1 MRRLLLGILVLILLT
16 ANLVLVEAQNRPTT
30 TQSLDPTG
38 QPKDLKAG
46 QSHRFYVWRDDKGW
60 HLRTTTGKEKH
71 FFAGVVSVVGGKIGN
86 FSTFQFEKK
95 DTLKV
100 NSTRTQLAFDFATDT
115 QIDGFDFQTDAQSV
129 KFDLRMDGK
138 RNADVIYVGTNA
150 ESPRNIPFELSNR
163 ASAPTGSG
171 GVAELIIPF
180 GQPAGMGAGS
190 SQRFLIWRDNN
201 GWHLRTTTGRNKHT
215 FSGEITADSGFISEV
230 FAISTEKKDWVI
242 LKDPR
247 RVVFNLN
254 TDGAIDGFDFRTNA
268 NNLRFNLNIDGKLRP
283 NVVYIGSRAANPPAV
298 PFTLSAK

>member
-1 MRRLLLGILVLILLT
+1 MRRLGVLVLILLVT
-16 ANLVLVEAQNRPTT
+16 NLILVVAQNRPTA
-30 TQSLDPTG
+30 LGPDPVG
-38 QPKDLKAG
+38 QPKNLTSG
-46 QSHRFYVWRDDKGW
+46 QSHRFYVWRDDSGW
-60 HLRTTTGKEKH
+60 HLRTTTGREKH
-71 FFAGVVSVVGGKIGN
+71 FFAGVVTVVGGKVGN
-86 FSTFQFEKK
+86 FKTFQFEKK
-95 DTLKV
+95 DTLKI

-129 KFDLRMDGK
+129 QFDLRMDGK
-138 RNADVIYVGTNA
+138 RNADVIYVGSNGQ
-150 ESPRNIPFELSNR
+150 SPRNIPFELSNKT
-163 ASAPTGSG
+163 STPTGSG

-230 FAISTEKKDWVI
+230 FAISTERKDWVI

-268 NNLRFNLNIDGKLRP
+268 NNLRFNLNIDGKVRP
-283 NVVYIGSRAANPPAV
+283 NVVYIGSKAANPPAV

>member
-1 MRRLLLGILVLILLT
+1 MRRLGVLVLILLVT
-16 ANLVLVEAQNRPTT
+16 NLILVVAQNRPTA
-30 TQSLDPTG
+30 LGPDPVG
-38 QPKDLKAG
+38 QPKNLTSG
-46 QSHRFYVWRDDKGW
+46 QSHRFYVWRDDSGW
-60 HLRTTTGKEKH
+60 HLRTTTGREKH
-71 FFAGVVSVVGGKIGN
+71 FFAGVVTVVGGKVAN
-86 FSTFQFEKK
+86 FKTFQFEKK
-95 DTLKV
+95 DTLKI

-129 KFDLRMDGK
+129 QFDLRMDGK
-138 RNADVIYVGTNA
+138 RNADVIYVGSNGQ
-150 ESPRNIPFELSNR
+150 SPRNIPFELSNKT
-163 ASAPTGSG
+163 STPTGSG

-230 FAISTEKKDWVI
+230 FAISTERKDWVI

-268 NNLRFNLNIDGKLRP
+268 NNLRFNLNIDGKVRP
-283 NVVYIGSRAANPPAV
+283 NVVYIGSKAANPPTV

>member
-1 MRRLLLGILVLILLT
+1 MRRLGVLVLILLVT
-16 ANLVLVEAQNRPTT
+16 NLILVVAQNRPTA
-30 TQSLDPTG
+30 LGPDPVG
-38 QPKDLKAG
+38 QPKNLTSG
-46 QSHRFYVWRDDKGW
+46 QSHRFYIWRDDTGW
-60 HLRTTTGKEKH
+60 HLRTTTGREKH
-71 FFAGVVSVVGGKIGN
+71 FFTGVVTVVGGKVGN
-86 FSTFQFEKK
+86 FKTFQFEKK
-95 DTLKV
+95 DTLKI

-129 KFDLRMDGK
+129 NFDLRMDGK
-138 RNADVIYVGTNA
+138 RNADVIYIGSNGQ
-150 ESPRNIPFELSNR
+150 SPKNVPFELNNK

-190 SQRFLIWRDNN
+190 SQRYLIWRDNN

-215 FSGEITADSGFISEV
+215 FSGEIIADSGFISEV
-230 FAISTEKKDWVI
+230 FAISTERKDWVV

>member
-1 MRRLLLGILVLILLT
+1 MRRLGVLVLILLVT
-16 ANLVLVEAQNRPTT
+16 NLILVVAQNRPTA
-30 TQSLDPTG
+30 LGPDPVG
-38 QPKDLKAG
+38 QPKNLTSG
-46 QSHRFYVWRDDKGW
+46 QSHRFYIWRDDSGW
-60 HLRTTTGKEKH
+60 HLRTTTGREKH
-71 FFAGVVSVVGGKIGN
+71 FFAGVVTVVGGKVGN
-86 FSTFQFEKK
+86 FKTFQFEKK
-95 DTLKV
+95 DTLKI

-129 KFDLRMDGK
+129 NFDLRMDGK
-138 RNADVIYVGTNA
+138 RNADVIYIGSNGQ
-150 ESPRNIPFELSNR
+150 SPRNVPFELSNK

-190 SQRFLIWRDNN
+190 SQRYLIWRDNN

-215 FSGEITADSGFISEV
+215 FSGEIIADSGFISEV
-230 FAISTEKKDWVI
+230 FAINTEKKDSVV

-268 NNLRFNLNIDGKLRP
+268 NNLRFNLNIDGKVRP
-283 NVVYIGSRAANPPAV
+283 NVVYIGSRAANPPSV